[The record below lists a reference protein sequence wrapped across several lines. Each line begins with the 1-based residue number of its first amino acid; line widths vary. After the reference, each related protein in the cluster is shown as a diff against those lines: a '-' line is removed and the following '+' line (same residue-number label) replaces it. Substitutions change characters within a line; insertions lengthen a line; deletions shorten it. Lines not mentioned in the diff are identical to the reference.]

1 MQLKIAFKAIFLWRR
16 KEYGVEVGKFS
27 RAEPQ
32 SAPHNATSVIGDP
45 AEQDS
50 QEEGERDERIGT
62 RLFARPLAK
71 TQQVAGMQGCP
82 E

>member
-1 MQLKIAFKAIFLWRR
+1 MQIKIAFKAIFL
-16 KEYGVEVGKFS
+16 VEGGFLAGGTAKRTPKRHERF
-27 RAEPQ
+27 
-32 SAPHNATSVIGDP
+32 GDP
-45 AEQDS
+45 AGQDS